1 MRFNEKGVRN
11 GRLLLFA
18 FVVVAAL
25 ARVEDEAAEV
35 ALDNGLDVALAATND
50 SDVVLLQNI
59 LGTLAHISCQHH
71 LYAHLLEHGCN
82 TRLTAAALGRR

>member
-18 FVVVAAL
+18 LVVVAAL

-35 ALDNGLDVALAATND
+35 TLDNGLDVALAATYD
-50 SDVVLLQNI
+50 TYVVALEFVAS
-59 LGTLAHISCQHH
+59 TLAHVAGKHK
-71 LYAHLLEHGCN
+71 LDAHILHY
-82 TRLTAAALGRR
+82 